1 MARLRRLLGFA
12 GSTLIALVIAHNL
25 VFILAYGSGYDEA
38 LAHSGHD
45 GAWGTAVAVV
55 LAATIGLLCLGTWRL
70 YRLGVI
76 ARIRS
81 VDEGGLQPGLKGLAR
96 RLIALWACLTGAT
109 TVLFVL
115 QENLERQRIGQALP
129 GFGVLESAAYPHAA
143 FVIAAVTLA
152 VAVVV
157 VLFRWRRDLLVA
169 RITAER
175 VRWQAAPMAAQRQPF
190 VWVERRHASIVA
202 HQVSGRAPPQLSAI

>member
-1 MARLRRLLGFA
+1 MATLRHLLGFA
-12 GSTLIALVIAHNL
+12 GPTLVALVVAHNL
-25 VFILAYGSGYDEA
+25 VFLLAFGSGYQEA

-45 GAWGTAVAVV
+45 GAWGTAVAIVFP
-55 LAATIGLLCLGTWRL
+55 ATIGLLCLGTWRL

-76 ARIRS
+76 ARTRS
-81 VDEGGLQPGLKGLAR
+81 DNESGLQPGLKGFVR
-96 RLIALWACLTGAT
+96 RLIALWASLTGAT

-115 QENLERQRIGQALP
+115 QENLEHQRVGQALP

-169 RITAER
+169 KVTAAR
-175 VRWQAAPMAAQRQPF
+175 VRWQAAPKAAQRRTHA
-190 VWVERRHASIVA
+190 WVERRHASIVA
-202 HQVSGRAPPQLSAI
+202 HLVSGRAPPQLSTT